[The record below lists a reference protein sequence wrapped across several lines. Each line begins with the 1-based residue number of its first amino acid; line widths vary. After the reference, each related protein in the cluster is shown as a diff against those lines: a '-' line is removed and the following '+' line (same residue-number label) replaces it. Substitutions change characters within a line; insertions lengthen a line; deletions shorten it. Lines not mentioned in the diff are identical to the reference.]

1 MGIRF
6 FCPNGHKLNVK
17 SELAGKIGICPKCQA
32 RMTIP
37 TTSVREPS
45 ERNAFA
51 ETAAGSASEATKG
64 TRTEEDERRED
75 ASTASSN
82 GERWSGEGARD
93 GASERSAQNTA
104 PGDEPPGK
112 FFLNGERAEAAL
124 GDVLRRAVDGS
135 AQRDLGAERFDDSEP
150 LRDPRL
156 VWYVRSRD
164 NQQYGPATGDVMAS
178 WINERRVGPQT
189 LVWREDWSSWREAG
203 RVFPELERVFSG
215 VDAATGA
222 GNEASAFASLAEAA
236 QNSGAARRFADD
248 ESRAMRRRKRAT
260 RTFVAIAALI
270 ALILGL
276 LGALIFVLARG

>member
-37 TTSVREPS
+37 TASVCES
-45 ERNAFA
+45 SGGGGFA
-51 ETAAGSASEATKG
+51 ETALGSAGGASESA
-64 TRTEEDERRED
+64 ERED
-75 ASTASSN
+75 FRGDAAIAATS
-82 GERWSGEGARD
+82 GERWGDGETQN
-93 GASERSAQNTA
+93 GASERRAQSTTA
-104 PGDEPPGK
+104 SDEPQGK

-124 GDVLRRAVDGS
+124 GDVLRRAVDAS
-135 AQRDLGAERFDDSEP
+135 AQNELGAERFDDSDP

-178 WINERRVGPQT
+178 WINERRIGPQT
-189 LVWREDWSSWREAG
+189 LVWREDWPAWREAG
-203 RVFPELERVFSG
+203 RVFSELERVFSG
-215 VDAATGA
+215 GDAAVGA
-222 GNEASAFASLAEAA
+222 GGEASAFASLAEAA

-260 RTFVAIAALI
+260 QTLIAIAGLI

-276 LGALIFVLARG
+276 LGALIFVLLRD

>member
-37 TTSVREPS
+37 TASVREPS
-45 ERNAFA
+45 DRGAFA
-51 ETAAGSASEATKG
+51 ETTSDSAGELGEFRSDSTTAT
-64 TRTEEDERRED
+64 TNDERWED
-75 ASTASSN
+75 GETSS
-82 GERWSGEGARD
+82 
-93 GASERSAQNTA
+93 GASERRAQNTTA
-104 PGDEPPGK
+104 TDESQRK
-112 FFLNGERAEAAL
+112 FLLNGERAEAAL

-135 AQRDLGAERFDDSEP
+135 AQNDLGAERFDDSEP

-178 WINERRVGPQT
+178 WINERRIGPQT
-189 LVWREDWSSWREAG
+189 LVWREDWPAWREAG
-203 RVFPELERVFSG
+203 LVFSDLERFFSG
-215 VDAATGA
+215 GDAAIGTG
-222 GNEASAFASLAEAA
+222 GEASAFASLAEAA

-260 RTFVAIAALI
+260 RTLIAIAGLI

-276 LGALIFVLARG
+276 LGALIFVLLRN